1 MPSKQSEPK
10 VARYLVESPVKNFV
24 GVGAGGVQF
33 AYGRAEVNEG
43 WVLDWYREK
52 GFKITKIEDES
63 SNEDSDD
70 ITPIDDIKPLNEWTI
85 AELKKAAVAR
95 GFEVNSK
102 STKAEL
108 LALLNGDDNV

>member
-52 GFKITKIEDES
+52 GFKVTKIDDGNGPAKAVEDMS
-63 SNEDSDD
+63 V
-70 ITPIDDIKPLNEWTI
+70 
-85 AELKKAAVAR
+85 AELKEEAVAR